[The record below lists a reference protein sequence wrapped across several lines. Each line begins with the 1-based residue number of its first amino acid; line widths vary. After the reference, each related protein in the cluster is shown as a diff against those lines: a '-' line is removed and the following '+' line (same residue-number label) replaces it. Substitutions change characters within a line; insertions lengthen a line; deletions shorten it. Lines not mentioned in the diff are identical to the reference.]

1 MTPLTPCHRL
11 YFKHTHT
18 YIHMQMYASETLLH
32 NWITTL
38 SERKTK
44 NVSDTYE
51 NFEGGHTGA
60 V

>member
-1 MTPLTPCHRL
+1 
-11 YFKHTHT
+11 
-18 YIHMQMYASETLLH
+18 MYANETLLH